1 MADQR
6 YSLRRVLALLFS
18 VNRQFSSEEPHFRI
32 QQQII
37 NMAITR

>member
-6 YSLRRVLALLFS
+6 YSLRKEALLFS